1 MSAARSLRDPSSVRS
16 QRGATLIEILVAV
29 LILSFGLLGM
39 AALQA
44 RAVKGNISA
53 GQRSQAAML
62 AQYMLDV
69 LRVDRE
75 QAKGGSYNTG
85 GSQICDPA
93 AFAEATLPDNTR
105 AQWLTSVKAA
115 IGRPGDTTTCV
126 RITCDADYLCTIR
139 IEWDDTRAGGL
150 NNQTIVLSSRV

>member
-1 MSAARSLRDPSSVRS
+1 MATPKISTQKARYRK
-16 QRGATLIEILVAV
+16 QKGATLIEILVAV

-44 RAVKGNISA
+44 RAVKGNDSA
-53 GQRSQAAML
+53 GQRAQATMH

-85 GSQICDPA
+85 ATQICDPS
-93 AFAEATLPDNTR
+93 AFGGSTLADNTR
-105 AQWLTSVKAA
+105 EQWLAGVKAA
-115 IGRPGDTTTCV
+115 IGRPDDTTTCV
-126 RITCDADYLCTIR
+126 RITCNADYLCTVR
-139 IEWDDTRAGGL
+139 IEWDDSRAGGL
-150 NNQTIVLSSRV
+150 SNQTLVLTSRV